1 MYGADGRE
9 NVPHREWLLT
19 VDNVMKEV
27 KADMEKQ
34 GRASEFIGVKVC
46 FFRSL
51 NFTTQTYM
59 CAIYRLYIPPSGSS
73 RQKSWSGILRTA

>member
-46 FFRSL
+46 FFV
-51 NFTTQTYM
+51 
-59 CAIYRLYIPPSGSS
+59 P
-73 RQKSWSGILRTA
+73 